1 MKYLCVKKC
10 FWNNTLYEKGDTV
23 DLNEKVKVPEHF
35 KPCGTPQPQAAA
47 PLTGGTRSGGE
58 EGNHPPQGVAK
69 KGKK

>member
-35 KPCGTPQPQAAA
+35 KPLGRA
-47 PLTGGTRSGGE
+47 E
-58 EGNHPPQGVAK
+58 EKNGKTK
-69 KGKK
+69 KAEESDKDKK

>member
-35 KPCGTPQPQAAA
+35 KPLGRAEKKNGKTKKA
-47 PLTGGTRSGGE
+47 E
-58 EGNHPPQGVAK
+58 ESDKDK
-69 KGKK
+69 K